1 MEQGRDIHT
10 SMAGRGRAIDPFSVE
25 EGQGGVP
32 PSPLQLGHEE
42 EEEEEGGGILLL
54 IVRLIRSHG
63 LMQP

>member
-1 MEQGRDIHT
+1 
-10 SMAGRGRAIDPFSVE
+10 MAGRGRAIDPFSVE

-42 EEEEEGGGILLL
+42 EEEDGGGILLL
-54 IVRLIRSHG
+54 IVSLIRSHG

>member
-1 MEQGRDIHT
+1 
-10 SMAGRGRAIDPFSVE
+10 MAGRGRAIDPFSFE

-42 EEEEEGGGILLL
+42 EEEEDGGGILLL

>member
-1 MEQGRDIHT
+1 LEQGRDIHT

-42 EEEEEGGGILLL
+42 EEEDGGGILLL
-54 IVRLIRSHG
+54 IVSLIRSHG